1 MVFKINGICKK
12 YFFFISDLVVLESII
27 LVLLVIWEFRC
38 FFIKIFYCKYDCDNF
53 LIFCR
58 FKLVLVD
65 FGLKFVS
72 FCVLFFK
79 IYVLC
84 IYIFEKIVLIM
95 MMKRY
100 FINW

>member
-12 YFFFISDLVVLESII
+12 CFFFISDLVVLESII

-72 FCVLFFK
+72 FCVFCFLKYMFCVFIFLKKLF
-79 IYVLC
+79 
-84 IYIFEKIVLIM
+84 
-95 MMKRY
+95 
-100 FINW
+100 